1 MDILEI
7 SKLKKEAN
15 ITLDAG
21 ELVTLCNVFYAMT
34 ENTDHKKSITF
45 YGMYDKFMMH
55 NDLVQYGH
63 IDTFRIEK
71 MMECREKIAEL
82 ASEVK

>member
-7 SKLKKEAN
+7 SKSKKAN
-15 ITLDAG
+15 ITLDTD
-21 ELVTLCNVFYAMT
+21 ELVTLCNIFHAMT
-34 ENTDHKKSITF
+34 KNTDHKKSITF
-45 YGMYDKFMMH
+45 YGMYDKFMML

-63 IDTFRIEK
+63 IDAFRIEK

-82 ASEVK
+82 TSEVK

>member
-1 MDILEI
+1 MDILDI

-21 ELVTLCNVFYAMT
+21 ELVTLCNVFYTMT
-34 ENTDHKKSITF
+34 ENTDHKKNITS
-45 YGMYDKFMMH
+45 YGMYDKFTML

-63 IDTFRIEK
+63 IDAFRIEK
-71 MMECREKIAEL
+71 MWNAEKRFKNWL
-82 ASEVK
+82 AR